1 MRAAGIRTFSGP
13 VELLELAEPAVSRP
27 DEVLIDVHSSGVG
40 NWDDIARAG
49 GWDLGRRPPMALG
62 VAAAGVVA
70 AAGAGASGLTVGD
83 RVMTH
88 SLPLR
93 GQGAWAESFVAA
105 ATDVAGIPAAVAF
118 NVAAAAVV
126 PMLTADQA
134 LGGLPGSGR
143 GASLLI
149 HGAGG
154 VTGLVLVQLAAHLG
168 AEVIATAGSR
178 SASRVAAAGAA
189 HVLDSRSAQWPGQVR
204 TLTGDRGVDLAVNA
218 LPGGAATAIGAVRD
232 GGRLATITSDAPAAE
247 RRISVSEVYVAPDG
261 PLLSRLGQLLAA
273 GLLRVEVAAAY
284 RLEDAAAALARVRQ
298 GTSGRAIVLE
308 TRPSLP
314 GLAPVIQVREDQ
326 ARQ

>member
-13 VELLELAEPAVSRP
+13 VELLELAEPAVPRP

-70 AAGAGASGLTVGD
+70 AAGAAASGLTVGD

-93 GQGAWAESFVAA
+93 DHGAWAESFIAA
-105 ATDVAGIPAAVAF
+105 AADVTGIPAAVPF

-134 LGGLPGSGR
+134 LGRLPGTGR

-149 HGAGG
+149 RGAGG
-154 VTGLVLVQLAAHLG
+154 P
-168 AEVIATAGSR
+168 R
-178 SASRVAAAGAA
+178 S
-189 HVLDSRSAQWPGQVR
+189 
-204 TLTGDRGVDLAVNA
+204 
-218 LPGGAATAIGAVRD
+218 
-232 GGRLATITSDAPAAE
+232 
-247 RRISVSEVYVAPDG
+247 
-261 PLLSRLGQLLAA
+261 
-273 GLLRVEVAAAY
+273 
-284 RLEDAAAALARVRQ
+284 
-298 GTSGRAIVLE
+298 
-308 TRPSLP
+308 
-314 GLAPVIQVREDQ
+314 
-326 ARQ
+326 